1 MLDISIIITIIEN
14 ICRMVH
20 GFLFH
25 PDMSTTIGLTRI
37 LIGAAYI
44 AILLEYKTRQTEYLG
59 KTSIANTLPCRQTR
73 FSQYLFWDNCTTG
86 MIINFA
92 IFVDML
98 FILGFYSNFCA
109 FLLFMIANAFYER
122 NYLIENGGHLQIRIM
137 FLLLIFSRCGD
148 ALSIDSL
155 ISGRSLLGTMGEP
168 WSDRAIQIFIA
179 LIYYKSVTAKMMI
192 SPDRCWWKGKVISFA
207 LNSQD
212 FGRWSNYITVPRS
225 LCILGSYYTLIAQNA
240 LVYLVW
246 FKQTRYISLS
256 LVALSHIMMIIGMKL
271 GNFPFVTLAC
281 LSIFIPSN
289 DLAEFLSR
297 FIP

>member
-14 ICRMVH
+14 VSRVIN
-20 GFLFH
+20 GFLFE

-37 LIGAAYI
+37 LVGLAYLL
-44 AILLEYKTRQTEYLG
+44 ILFEYNTRKAKYLG
-59 KTSIANTLPCRQTR
+59 VAGVTTILPYRQTR
-73 FSQYLFWDNCTTG
+73 FSQFLRWNNCTTST
-86 MIINFA
+86 IINFA
-92 IFVDML
+92 IFIDTL
-98 FILGFYSNFCA
+98 FILGFFSNFCA
-109 FLLFMIANAFYER
+109 FLLFMLTLAFYER
-122 NYLIENGGHLQIRIM
+122 NYLIENGGHLQIKIM

-155 ISGRSLLGTMGEP
+155 IAGRNFLGTMGEP
-168 WSDRAIQIFIA
+168 WSDRSIQIFIA
-179 LIYYKSVTAKMMI
+179 LMYYKTVTAKMMI
-192 SPDRCWWKGKVISFA
+192 SPDRCWWKGKAISFA
-207 LNSQD
+207 LNSKD

-271 GNFPFVTLAC
+271 GNFPFVALAC